1 MSVEAGQVFL
11 APITIG
17 NQNFQVVVDTGSSD
31 PWVVQPNFT
40 CADPNTGNILTQTDC
55 YFGATYNSSQSN
67 TYARIPNENF
77 NITYSDG
84 ERLTGDLGFERM
96 TLAGIAV
103 PQQKFAIVDYAAWFG
118 DGYSAGLVG
127 FAYGTL
133 TSAYPGNDPSQDQ
146 KGGTLMY
153 NPLFTNMYNMS
164 LIAPV
169 FSLAIDR
176 DPNNGGILALG
187 GIPNIPHSPYWV
199 TAPIQSV
206 GVFVGTTTPAYEF
219 YSIHSDGF
227 AVASTLNIQ
236 FNPYPNSNPR
246 KRNLLANGTVIIDSV
261 TSLVYAPNPVA
272 DAVATAF
279 QPPASYDSNS
289 DAYFVSCTAKPP
301 VFGVSIGKKIFFV
314 NGADMIV
321 PASEGQCLSGVQ
333 PNNGGLT
340 ILGDVWMKNVLAV
353 FDIEAEKMRFASRSG
368 YGLTSTSVRATT

>member
-1 MSVEAGQVFL
+1 MGVEAGQVFL
-11 APITIG
+11 APITVG

-31 PWVVQPNFT
+31 TWVVQPNFI
-40 CADPNTGNILTQTDC
+40 CADPNTGNIQTQADC
-55 YFGATYNSSQSN
+55 YFRATYNSSQSS
-67 TYARIPNENF
+67 TYASIPNENF

-84 ERLTGDLGFERM
+84 ERLTGDIGYERM
-96 TLAGIAV
+96 TLAGITV
-103 PQQKFAIVDYAAWFG
+103 PQQKFGIVDYAAWFG

-133 TSAYPGNDPSQDQ
+133 TSAYAGNDPSHDQ
-146 KGGTLMY
+146 KGATLLY
-153 NPLFTNMYNMS
+153 NPLFVNMYNLS

-187 GIPNIPHSPYWV
+187 GIPNVPHSPYWV
-199 TAPIQSV
+199 NTPIQSV

-219 YSIHSDGF
+219 YSIYSDGF
-227 AVASTLNIQ
+227 AVASSPNIQ
-236 FNPYPNSNPR
+236 FNPLSNNNPR
-246 KRNLLANGTVIIDSV
+246 KRNLLANATVIVDSG
-261 TSLVYAPNPVA
+261 TSLVYAPNSVA

-289 DAYFVSCTAKPP
+289 DAYFVSCTARPP

-321 PASEGQCLSGVQ
+321 PANEGQCLSGVQ

-353 FDIEAEKMRFASRSG
+353 FDIGAERMRFASRSS
-368 YGLTSTSVRATT
+368 YGLTSTSVRAST